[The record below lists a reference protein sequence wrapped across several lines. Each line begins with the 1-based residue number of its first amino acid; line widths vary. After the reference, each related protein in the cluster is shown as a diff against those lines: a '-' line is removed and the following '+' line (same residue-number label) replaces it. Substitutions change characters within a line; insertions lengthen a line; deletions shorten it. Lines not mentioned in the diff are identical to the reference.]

1 MFMFSVPNTYLN
13 KNVFILT
20 KLYYNYI
27 TDCQGFTAQDKY
39 VHNAYYAKYRCME
52 MSRMYFHD
60 IWTSQILTVF
70 TEIKAKYR

>member
-1 MFMFSVPNTYLN
+1 MFLFLLSYIII
-13 KNVFILT
+13 IL
-20 KLYYNYI
+20 L
-27 TDCQGFTAQDKY
+27 TAQDKY